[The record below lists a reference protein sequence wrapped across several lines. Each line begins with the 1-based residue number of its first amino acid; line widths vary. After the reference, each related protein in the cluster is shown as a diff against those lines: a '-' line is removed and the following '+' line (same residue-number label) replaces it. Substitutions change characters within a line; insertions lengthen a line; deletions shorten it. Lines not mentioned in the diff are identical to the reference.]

1 MKKLLLFD
9 VDGTL
14 VESGQKV
21 TPDII
26 SLLKDL
32 QKNNYELGIVGGGK
46 LDKVLY
52 QFNSEIN
59 FTHYFTECGCVY
71 HKYINELKLIY
82 KKNLREHNLHKN
94 INQIVKTALNYLSKV
109 DYELTGHFIDLRNG
123 IIYISLIGMVATQE
137 ERKIFINLDK
147 NFNYRKTLL
156 NILKDKANELKILNE
171 LDLVFGG
178 SVGIAIYPKEYDK
191 IQVLDYLEKDKY
203 SEIHYFGDKYLEDG
217 NDYKLLNHSDTIA
230 HEVNSFLDT
239 KKILLNFI

>member
-21 TPDII
+21 TSDII

-52 QFNSEIN
+52 QFNNEIN

-71 HKYINELKLIY
+71 HKYINKLKLIY
-82 KKNLREHNLHKN
+82 KKNLREHNLYKN

-147 NFNYRKTLL
+147 KFNYRKTLL
-156 NILKDKANELKILNE
+156 NILKDKANELKILNK
-171 LDLVFGG
+171 LDIVFGG

-217 NDYKLLNHSDTIA
+217 NDYILLNHNDTIA
-230 HEVNSFLDT
+230 HKVNSFLDT